1 MNVIEIPKEV
11 NRFVLYFNTQ
21 KYDVNAYALATALIG
36 LADAV
41 KEVNA
46 AVNPGYRVEVV
57 VETLVDGSFQAVVRT
72 VYEKAKNL
80 FSNEAVKAI
89 VYGIISTHIYETLI
103 QTNTPPRIEVSK
115 EMVIIESGDNKIIV
129 DRSVY
134 EAKKGLEK
142 SERFNAAIGKVFH
155 GALADPEVL
164 GIGLKTDFSKPPPLI
179 YVPRDRFVIFD
190 HRRIEEDGVR
200 EIVEFA
206 NLEISR
212 AILSRGNRKWE
223 FFWRGIKISAPVM
236 DSRFYDRFFAH
247 EITIAPG
254 DGLYVAL
261 RIVQRQDPDTGIFKN
276 ERYEVIE
283 VHEHLPKMQQQ
294 LIKQN
299 DEPGGM
305 ESKAGSW

>member
-1 MNVIEIPKEV
+1 MIEIPREV
-11 NRFVLYFNTQ
+11 DRFVLYFNTP
-21 KYDVNAYALATALIG
+21 KHDVNAYALATALIG

-41 KEVNA
+41 MEVNA

-57 VETLVDGSFQAVVRT
+57 VETLADGSFQAVVRT

-89 VYGIISTHIYETLI
+89 VYGIISTHIYETVI
-103 QTNTPPRIEVSK
+103 QTNTPPKIEVSQ
-115 EMVIIESGDNKIIV
+115 EMVIIESGNDKVIV
-129 DRSVY
+129 PRDVY
-134 EAKKGLEK
+134 EAKKTLEK
-142 SERFNAAIGKVFH
+142 SERFNSAVGKVFH
-155 GALADPEVL
+155 GALADPEVS
-164 GIGLKTDFSKPPPLI
+164 GIGLKTDTGKTLPTI
-179 YVPRDRFVIFD
+179 YVPREKFVIFD
-190 HRRIEEDGVR
+190 DRRIEEEGVR

-212 AILSRGNRKWE
+212 AILARGNRKWE
-223 FFWRGIKISAPVM
+223 FFWRGIKISAPVL
-236 DSRFYDRFFAH
+236 DTRFYDRFFAH

-294 LIKQN
+294 VMGHK
-299 DEPGGM
+299 DEPEGERGGL
-305 ESKAGSW
+305 